1 MRGYGDQRMGSMDV
15 SVCVCECV
23 CVINSW
29 MDGGR
34 GEIGR
39 EEDERGW
46 CRGELGREDV
56 RMMRGGGGGV
66 K

>member
-1 MRGYGDQRMGSMDV
+1 MSVDEGVWRSENGEYGCE
-15 SVCVCECV
+15 CVCECV

-39 EEDERGW
+39 EEDERLW
-46 CRGELGREDV
+46 LRR
-56 RMMRGGGGGV
+56 
-66 K
+66 